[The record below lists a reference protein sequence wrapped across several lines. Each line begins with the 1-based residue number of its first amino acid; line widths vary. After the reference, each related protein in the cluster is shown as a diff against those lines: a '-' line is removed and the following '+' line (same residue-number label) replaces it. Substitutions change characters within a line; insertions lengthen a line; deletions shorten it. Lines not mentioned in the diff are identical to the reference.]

1 MPEKNKKNGYLP
13 KEQLVSILP
22 AVLAGIVSL
31 IATTATAIV
40 EFPSEDGLQGIIL
53 IVYGIL
59 GSLYL
64 ACFYYF
70 FVTTSNRK
78 LPFVWINAVI
88 AGISLGLLSLIL
100 PDEMDVMLSALIV
113 VATILSAVI
122 SDRPPSYFI
131 IASASAILLIVRRKE
146 FGNIYEWTEH
156 LAMAIL
162 AILAIET
169 IQQLRNHSRRQI
181 NQLEIVNEFSRQITT
196 SLNTEQVIAQL
207 NTALLN
213 ALKADTYFVGTVN
226 GDEIF
231 LRLFFDDGEY
241 FSGARAEIDGT
252 LSGWVIRNQKGL
264 FLPDLRN
271 DTDLEGVKNVVVGK
285 QKTSLSWMGAP
296 MRGEFVD
303 GVIAIASYHPNDFNR
318 SDMELLSNMT
328 QLAALALDNT
338 FRHALVEEQAHNDS
352 LTNIY
357 NHGYF
362 IKVLKQQAEVA
373 ASQNQPL
380 SLIMLDVDYFKQYN
394 DTYGHLAG
402 DEILTRLSQ
411 TIRSHVKQTDAV
423 GRWGGEE
430 FAISLPNTDGAQA
443 MQIADRI
450 RTTMATL
457 KIQTHDLK
465 TDTPAPTVSQGIAV
479 FPHEAG
485 EFIKLIDLADSRLY
499 IAKNQGRNQIEPPA
513 SHWEKLKT

>member
-31 IATTATAIV
+31 IATTVTAII
-40 EFPSEDGLQGIIL
+40 EFPSEDGLQGTIL

-70 FVTTSNRK
+70 FVNTSNRK
-78 LPFVWINAVI
+78 LPFAWINAVI

-131 IASASAILLIVRRKE
+131 IASASVILLIVRREE
-146 FGNIYEWTEH
+146 FGDIYEWTEH
-156 LAMAIL
+156 LTMAIL

-169 IQQLRNHSRRQI
+169 IQQLKGHSRKQI
-181 NQLEIVNEFSRQITT
+181 KQLEIVNEFSRQITT
-196 SLNTEQVIAQL
+196 SLDTSQVIEKL
-207 NTALLN
+207 NITIQN
-213 ALKADTYFVGTVN
+213 ALRADTYFVGMTN
-226 GDEIF
+226 GDEIT
-231 LRLFFDDGEY
+231 LPLFFDDGEY
-241 FSGARAEIDGT
+241 FEDKHVKRAGT
-252 LSGWVIRNQKGL
+252 LSNWVIQNQTEL
-264 FLPDLRN
+264 FLPDLRKEIN
-271 DTDLEGVKNVVVGK
+271 LKGVDNIVIGK
-285 QKTSLSWMGAP
+285 QKTSFSWMGAP
-296 MRGEFVD
+296 MRGEFID
-303 GVIAIASYHPNDFNR
+303 GVIAIASYRPNDFHLN
-318 SDMELLSNMT
+318 DMELLSNMA

-352 LTNIY
+352 LTDVY

-362 IKVLKQQAEVA
+362 IKILKQQAEYA
-373 ASQNQPL
+373 MSQGEPL

-394 DTYGHLAG
+394 DTYGHLVG
-402 DEILTRLSQ
+402 DEVLTRLCK
-411 TIRSHVKQTDAV
+411 TIRGHVKYTDSV

-430 FAISLPNTDGAQA
+430 FAISLPNTDGEQA

-450 RTTMATL
+450 RTTMAAL

-465 TDTPAPTVSQGIAV
+465 TNIPAPTVSQGIAV
-479 FPHEAG
+479 FPHETC
-485 EFIKLIDLADSRLY
+485 EIMKLIDLADSRLY
-499 IAKNQGRNQIEPPA
+499 TAKNQGRNQIEPLA
-513 SHWEKLKT
+513 SHWET